1 MEHEDEISIA
11 PSSPDDGRTNRFRI
25 LYTPP
30 PRPSVSSPECTQ
42 QPGDCSPLEEPIED
56 LDAQFFSAVKQTQ
69 ELPTEAPTL
78 FEHSFE
84 EIKMVHPEVR
94 ARRIR
99 RALAQGKWQGTPLK
113 LGDPTERVERTVQHQ
128 STSDADPIDNFY
140 MTCADEVIELSWE
153 LHNDFLCRDPQQ
165 AFKIAIKKKSGKEV
179 TLRHLSGRERA
190 EMQKGM
196 NKEVDSWLRYKV
208 CRAVPRH
215 MAKGRA
221 LMQMMWI
228 LTWKACG
235 TGKGRIVVRGYQ
247 HEKLDSIRTES
258 PTASKRARQL
268 FFHALG

>member
-1 MEHEDEISIA
+1 MEPVDDDEELREAPPTPDQDPLSPGIAPETPGRDSLPAPEDAWLRDLPDAEHDDEISIA
-11 PSSPDDGRTNRFRI
+11 PSSPDDGETNRFRI
-25 LYTPP
+25 YTPP
-30 PRPSVSSPECTQ
+30 PRPSVSSPEGTQ
-42 QPGDCSPLEEPIED
+42 QPGDFLPLEEPIDD
-56 LDAQFFSAVKQTQ
+56 LDAQFFTAVKQTQ

-84 EIKMVHPEVR
+84 EIKMAHPEVR

-113 LGDPTERVERTVQHQ
+113 LRDLTERVERTVQHQ

-179 TLRHLSGRERA
+179 TLRHLSGHERA

-196 NKEVDSWLRYKV
+196 NKEVGSWLRYKV

-215 MAKGRA
+215 M
-221 LMQMMWI
+221 
-228 LTWKACG
+228 
-235 TGKGRIVVRGYQ
+235 
-247 HEKLDSIRTES
+247 
-258 PTASKRARQL
+258 QL
-268 FFHALG
+268 R